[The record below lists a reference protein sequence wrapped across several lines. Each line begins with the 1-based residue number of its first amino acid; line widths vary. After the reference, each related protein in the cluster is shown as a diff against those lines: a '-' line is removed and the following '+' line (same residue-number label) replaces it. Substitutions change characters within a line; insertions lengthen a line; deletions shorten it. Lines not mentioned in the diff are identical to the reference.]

1 VRVGIAESG
10 GEEREGGKEER
21 EGKRHEKA
29 EPVRAR
35 LGIGKEWRLVSV
47 EFAI

>member
-1 VRVGIAESG
+1 VGEKSRKG
-10 GEEREGGKEER
+10 REGIGTG
-21 EGKRHEKA
+21 EGTKKA